1 MGTQTSD
8 VQSRIVFMGTP
19 DFAVPTLQALIAA
32 PQFDVVGVV
41 TQPDRPAGRGRK
53 LQMPPV
59 KVAALEAGIPV
70 VQPEQRIDKTEVF
83 DQLKDWKPD
92 FFVVIAF
99 GQILRQGVLDIPRVM
114 PVNVH
119 ASLLPRW
126 RGAAPIHYAIKAGDA
141 MTGITTMQMDAGMDT
156 GPILLQDSVAIQ
168 PDETGQSL
176 HDQLAEL
183 GASLLIHTLDAVV
196 AGTVTA
202 NPQPDDEALITYAP
216 TLSKE
221 AGEIDWSQPA
231 EVIDRHVRA
240 FFPWPGTYTFWD
252 DRRIKIVEGTSL
264 PHSFEAE
271 PGQVIDLRGTR
282 LDNIGVLAIATG
294 EGVYIPARMQ
304 LAGRTVQ
311 DATDFLNGTP
321 DIIGAQLG
329 AE

>member
-1 MGTQTSD
+1 
-8 VQSRIVFMGTP
+8 MGTP
-19 DFAVPTLQALIAA
+19 DFSVPTLHALIDA

-53 LQMPPV
+53 LQTPPV
-59 KVAALEAGIPV
+59 KVVALEAGIPV
-70 VQPEQRIDKTEVF
+70 VQPEKRIDKTDVF
-83 DQLKDWKPD
+83 DQLKAWHAD

-99 GQILRQGVLDIPRVM
+99 GQILRQSVLDIPRVM

-156 GPILLQDSVAIQ
+156 GPILLQDSIPIA
-168 PDETGQSL
+168 PEETAQSL

-183 GASLLIHTLDAVV
+183 GASLLIHTLDGVL
-196 AGTVTA
+196 AGTVTPQ
-202 NPQPDDEALITYAP
+202 PQPDDEDLITIAP
-216 TLSKE
+216 MLSKD
-221 AGEIDWSQPA
+221 AGEIDWSHPA
-231 EVIDRHVRA
+231 EAIDRHVRA

-252 DRRIKIVEGTSL
+252 DQRIKIVEGTSL
-264 PHSFEAE
+264 PHTFEAE
-271 PGQVIDLRGTR
+271 PGQVIDLRGTK

-304 LAGRTVQ
+304 LAGRTAQ
-311 DATDFLNGTP
+311 DALDFLNGTP
-321 DIIGAQLG
+321 DIIRARLG
-329 AE
+329 AG